1 MKDKPFISFIV
12 TVFNLE
18 NYIANCLDSILSQPI
33 KDYEI
38 IVIDHCSGDNSIKIC
53 EEYEKKH
60 CKNIRFYKMP
70 VPDTKTS
77 ANYKLAFEAARGEY
91 IQFIDGDDRLKKDCM
106 GEIIPLL
113 KEKKVDLLMG
123 RFECVLEDPKNN
135 KYNFI
140 DTAFDEN
147 KINNTTYGNA
157 LDYLAYMPN
166 LYTSLWRLIFKKS
179 LFEDIYKSS
188 EHFLYNEFP
197 KSFRFD
203 EIITM
208 RILCKAN
215 SIYYHKDTMYLYTRR
230 TDGSGTGY
238 VKTGDLYI
246 DLYYSFLEALL
257 FVYRCKPK
265 QQKLKYCMARI
276 DYLFSFFVGS
286 MSSACGKEYQK
297 ISALTEENIEL
308 FEVLKFCGIER
319 LENFYGY
326 IRTHGSAKGIMLY
339 FEYLKVKFKECLE
352 SAKGC
357 DIYLFPLGNKSFLA
371 AKLIQSMGFQ
381 IKGFFDNDDTKQGHK
396 YFDAM
401 CYPPN
406 EILKFSDEEKKNLRI
421 VISVIDDKLVKIL
434 QAQLKELGISK
445 KNIIVKE

>member
-1 MKDKPFISFIV
+1 M
-12 TVFNLE
+12 E

-91 IQFIDGDDRLKKDCM
+91 IQFIDGDDRLKIDCM
-106 GEIIPLL
+106 GEITAILR
-113 KEKKVDLLMG
+113 EKKVDLFMG
-123 RFECVLEDPKNN
+123 RFECVLENPENN

-140 DTAFDEN
+140 DTVFNEN

-203 EIITM
+203 EIVTM
-208 RILCKAN
+208 RIFCKAN

-230 TDGSGTGY
+230 TDGSGTGR
-238 VKTGDLYI
+238 VNSCDLYI
-246 DLYYSFLEALL
+246 DLYYKFLEALL

-276 DYLFSFFVGS
+276 DYLFSFFVGG
-286 MSSACGKEYQK
+286 MASACVKEYQA

-326 IRTHGSAKGIMLY
+326 IKTHGSAGGIILY
-339 FEYLKVKFKECLE
+339 FEYLKVKFRECLYK
-352 SAKGC
+352 AKGC
-357 DIYLFPLGNKSFLA
+357 EIYLFPLGNKAFST

-381 IKGFFDNDDTKQGHK
+381 IKGFFDNDVTKQGHK

-406 EILKFSDEEKKNLRI
+406 EILKFSDEKKKNLKI
-421 VISVIDDKLVKIL
+421 AISVIDNKLVKIL